1 MVLVSAVEVE
11 EDTEVA
17 TEFYRALGRIGT
29 PQAVQALI
37 GVAQS
42 TKGLLSSRKVL
53 PRRFAAIEGLGL
65 AGSPA
70 AVAALRDLME
80 DRDRYVREAAQA
92 ALQTAAGR

>member
-1 MVLVSAVEVE
+1 MAARAPFQI
-11 EDTEVA
+11 A

-29 PQAVQALI
+29 PESVQALI

-42 TKGLLSSRKVL
+42 SKGLLSSRKAL
-53 PRRFAAIEGLGL
+53 PRRFASIEGIGL

-70 AVAALRDLME
+70 ALAALRDLME

-92 ALQTAAGR
+92 ALQTASGR